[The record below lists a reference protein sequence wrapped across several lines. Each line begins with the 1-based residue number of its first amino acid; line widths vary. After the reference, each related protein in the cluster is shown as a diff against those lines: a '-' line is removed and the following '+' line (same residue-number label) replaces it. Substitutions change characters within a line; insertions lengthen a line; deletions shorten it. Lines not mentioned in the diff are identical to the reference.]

1 MFRSARGLRIHAISA
16 ACLVLGLSGVA
27 RADETGAWPNVDR
40 RLGTLFP
47 LAVAQSAAR
56 LETPECAAVLEDFRD
71 NRTGR
76 PLTERL
82 AETGGTASEYLARWL
97 TFTSGIGLRPC
108 ENSGIMAFTSPGSR
122 VVFVCRDQFDAMRRK
137 NEGLAANI
145 LIHEALHSLGLGEN
159 PPDSKFI
166 TARVQARCGR

>member
-1 MFRSARGLRIHAISA
+1 MFSSARGLLSSLIRAFP
-16 ACLVLGLSGVA
+16 LVVGLSSVA
-27 RADETGAWPNVDR
+27 RADETAAWPNVDR
-40 RLGTLFP
+40 RLGSLFP

-56 LETPECAAVLEDFRD
+56 LETPECAAVLGDFRD

-82 AETGGTASEYLARWL
+82 AETGEPASEYLARWL
-97 TFTSGIGLRPC
+97 TFTSGTGLRPC
-108 ENSGIMAFTSPGSR
+108 ANSERLAFTSPGSR
-122 VVFVCRDQFDAMRRK
+122 VVFVCRDQFDAMWRK
-137 NEGLAANI
+137 NEGLAVNI